1 MNNRIT
7 TLISCVVLLFVS
19 SAWADTYTVNTTADT
34 SVAGGCSTAGPCS
47 LRDAITAANLNP
59 GADHIG
65 FNIPAGMADP
75 GHGKYT
81 ITPNATGLPSVTDS
95 VTIDATTQPGFRN
108 EPLVE
113 LSGSG
118 GPRDGL
124 HLINHSSS
132 VVRGFVI
139 NGFDSANT
147 FRAGLYVEGGGSHVV
162 AGNWFGTDATGLLPS
177 PNLFSVAVIES
188 DYNRFGGETQ
198 GDRNI
203 ISGNTS
209 PDHRNFGIALESA
222 NHNAIEGNWLGL
234 DKTGLTALPNNGE
247 AISTFLSDY
256 NTVGGSETKG
266 NVISATLI
274 QQAVQVQDSSYNT
287 ISYNCFGTDKTCVM
301 DGNPVETSPFT
312 NGLVA
317 PHDTI
322 LIAEFEPFSADHNRV
337 EHNTIVQNGQSAV
350 VVVAFFDAGD
360 DPIKV
365 TGTVI
370 QKNIIDSTLVDGI
383 LLQSTDETS
392 VLNNTID
399 NALRLGIGLFSSN
412 DTLVQDNTIDNAGLY
427 GIRLQSTDETSVLNN
442 IIDNTDGEGIG
453 LFSSNDTSVQDN
465 TIDNTGIYGIF
476 LESTN
481 VTSVLNNTID
491 NSLDIGILLQATD
504 DTSVLNNTI
513 SASGTFG
520 ILLTG
525 LSGTPGTNTQ
535 IANNRITNNKLAGIT
550 AVFQQDL
557 NIVENVVL
565 KNGFAIDLVTPEGV
579 VNGEPHHGIEVIG
592 EISNV
597 NIVDNWVGVDPSSP
611 ADTSLGNA
619 AGGVVVGSASVLQ
632 TYPEFLGIPDF
643 LVPQALLV
651 APDFGLPLGPDS
663 VTIQGNTIAHN
674 AGDGV
679 LVGGDTDDAVTEF
692 CSSGNLCINP
702 LTGMPTI
709 LPYDDGIPGAAQS
722 VTMLGNAIY
731 ANDGLAIDLTEDSAP
746 AASYSNV
753 VLTIAVPVP
762 DGATANDGGVSDTG
776 PNGLQNYPIL
786 MEGEATGNHLKKIEG
801 VLDSAPGSYRVE
813 FFVNEN
819 DDPSGHG
826 EGEKFAGFIEFEI
839 LAAGPHPFS
848 LVCNGVD
855 PANGC
860 PKVAVPTPLQHLNV
874 TATATNLDTGNT
886 SEFSSN
892 LKLKSNGNGKGKGKG
907 KGKK

>member
-1 MNNRIT
+1 MPNFLRFIVLN
-7 TLISCVVLLFVS
+7 LILILT
-19 SAWADTYTVNTTADT
+19 AAAQADTYTVNTTADT
-34 SVAGGCSTAGPCS
+34 SVAGGCSTASPCS

-59 GADHIG
+59 GADRIG

-95 VTIDATTQPGFRN
+95 VSIDATTQPGFGN

-118 GPRDGL
+118 GSQVGL
-124 HLINHSSS
+124 YLINHSSS

-139 NGFDSANT
+139 NGFESTDT
-147 FRAGLYVEGGGSHVV
+147 FPIGLFVSGGGSHIV
-162 AGNWFGTDATGLLPS
+162 AGNWFGTDATGLLSS
-177 PNLFSVAVIES
+177 PNSFSVAVLES

-198 GDRNI
+198 VDRNI
-203 ISGNTS
+203 ISGNTH
-209 PDHRNFGIALESA
+209 PDPDVQYFGILLLSA

-247 AISTFLSDY
+247 AIFIVSSDY

-266 NVISATLI
+266 NVVSATLV
-274 QQAVQVQDSSYNT
+274 QQAVQVQNGSYNT
-287 ISYNCFGTDKTCVM
+287 VSYNCFGTDRTCVM

-312 NGLVA
+312 NGLLFKT
-317 PHDTI
+317 TI
-322 LIAEFEPFSADHNRV
+322 TINSLGPFPTEDNRV
-337 EHNTIVQNGQSAV
+337 EHNTIVQNGIAGV
-350 VVVAFFDAGD
+350 VVVTDG
-360 DPIKV
+360 PVQV

-370 QKNIIDSTLVDGI
+370 QGNTIDNT
-383 LLQSTDETS
+383 LQSGIGLFSADGTS
-392 VLNNTID
+392 VQNNTID
-399 NALRLGIGLFSSN
+399 NALG
-412 DTLVQDNTIDNAGLY
+412 V
-427 GIRLQSTDETSVLNN
+427 GIRLEST
-442 IIDNTDGEGIG
+442 
-453 LFSSNDTSVQDN
+453 NDTSVQDN
-465 TIDNTGIYGIF
+465 TIDNTGINGIW
-476 LESTN
+476 LQLAN
-481 VTSVLNNTID
+481 DTSVLNNTID
-491 NSLDIGILLQATD
+491 NAGAGIQLQATD

-513 SASGTFG
+513 SASGTYG
-520 ILLTG
+520 VLLTG

-535 IANNRITNNKLAGIT
+535 IANNRITNNTLAGIT

-557 NIVENVVL
+557 NIVENIVL
-565 KNGFAIDLVTPEGV
+565 KNGFANDLVTPEGV
-579 VNGEPHHGIEVIG
+579 VNGEPHHGIEVLN
-592 EISNV
+592 ETSNV
-597 NIVDNWVGVDPSSP
+597 NIVGNWVGVDPSSP

-619 AGGVVVGSASVLQ
+619 AGGVVVGSGSVLQ
-632 TYPEFLGIPDF
+632 TYPESFGIPDF

-663 VTIQGNTIAHN
+663 ATIQGNTIAHN

-679 LVGGDTDDAVTEF
+679 LVGGDSDDAVTVF
-692 CSSGNLCINP
+692 CSIGNLCINP

-731 ANDGLAIDLTEDSAP
+731 ANNGLAIDLTEDSAT
-746 AASYSNV
+746 AASYGNV
-753 VLTIAVPVP
+753 VNTSAVPVP
-762 DGATANDGGVSDTG
+762 DGATANDDGDSDTG

-786 MEGEATGNHLKKIEG
+786 MEGEAAGNHLTKIEG

-819 DDPSGHG
+819 DDSSGHG

-848 LVCNGVD
+848 LVCNGID

-860 PKVAVPTPLQHLNV
+860 PKVAVPTPLQHLNI

-886 SEFSSN
+886 SEFSLN
-892 LKLKSNGNGKGKGKG
+892 LKL
-907 KGKK
+907 